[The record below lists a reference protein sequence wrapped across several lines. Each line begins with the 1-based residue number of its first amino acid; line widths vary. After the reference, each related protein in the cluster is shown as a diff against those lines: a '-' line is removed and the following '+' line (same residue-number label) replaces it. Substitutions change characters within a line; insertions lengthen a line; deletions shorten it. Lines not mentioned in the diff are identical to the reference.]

1 MDLAFTRELRLD
13 SLRSS
18 AFIFGPRMTGK
29 TTCLRGLKAVR
40 YFDLL
45 DPETELRF
53 RQTPRLFW
61 EEINSLS
68 RGSQIIIDE
77 VQRIPA
83 LLDYVQRG
91 IDQSEYRFLLSG
103 SSARKLRRGGA
114 NLLGGR
120 ALILK
125 LHPLTIREIGKF
137 EIADALQFGTLPKI
151 HRLVLDGAPD
161 EARRFLKSY
170 VTTYLKEEIQAEAL
184 TRNLGAFQSCFAV
197 AGQARGQVI
206 EYANISRECSV
217 PMSTVKEYYQIL
229 EDTLLGEF
237 LWPFDRSERKK
248 ARPKFYFFDCGVA
261 RALQNRLADPPT
273 PVERGT
279 LFEL

>member
-114 NLLGGR
+114 NLL
-120 ALILK
+120 
-125 LHPLTIREIGKF
+125 
-137 EIADALQFGTLPKI
+137 
-151 HRLVLDGAPD
+151 
-161 EARRFLKSY
+161 FLLS
-170 VTTYLKEEIQAEAL
+170 L
-184 TRNLGAFQSCFAV
+184 N
-197 AGQARGQVI
+197 
-206 EYANISRECSV
+206 
-217 PMSTVKEYYQIL
+217 
-229 EDTLLGEF
+229 
-237 LWPFDRSERKK
+237 
-248 ARPKFYFFDCGVA
+248 
-261 RALQNRLADPPT
+261 
-273 PVERGT
+273 
-279 LFEL
+279 